1 MLENM
6 FYTTCEKLAADIQ
19 RDEMENMEKAS
30 AMIAKAVAKGKNFF
44 IHDRGHLIGGE
55 LLGRAGGAAFVR
67 KLDIVM
73 PDPSLLNPH
82 TGARKFSREKLN
94 GEALIARKRQFEK
107 EYVDYAFDLNGLGEG
122 DVLLLNSNS
131 GYGFSALVI
140 AETAKRKGVN
150 LIVMSSK
157 ATSEA
162 IKPEGGEKKIAE
174 FADILFD
181 NHSPYGDAAFKVDG
195 LDENIWPASG
205 MGAVYIAWPLVLMV
219 VEKLISMGVSPT
231 IFRSTNIPGGP
242 EQNNR
247 VVDRY
252 EELGY

>member
-1 MLENM
+1 MLEKM
-6 FYTTCEKLAADIQ
+6 FYTTCTKLAEDIQ
-19 RDEMENMEKAS
+19 RDEKENMEKAS
-30 AMIAKAVAKGKNFF
+30 DMIAKAVANGRNFF

-67 KLDIVM
+67 KLEIAI

-82 TGARKFSREKLN
+82 TGARKASREKLK
-94 GEALIARKRQFEK
+94 GEALTARKHQFER

-131 GYGFSALVI
+131 GYGFSAFSI
-140 AETAKRKGVN
+140 ADTAKRKGVK
-150 LIVMSSK
+150 LIIMSSK
-157 ATSEA
+157 ETSES
-162 IKPEGGEKKIAE
+162 IKPEYGEKKIAE

-181 NHSPYGDAAFKVDG
+181 NHAPYGDAAFKVDG
-195 LDENIWPASG
+195 LDEKLWPVSG
-205 MGAVYIAWPLVLMV
+205 MGAVFIAWPLVLMS
-219 VEKLISMGVSPT
+219 VEKLISMGVSPA

-242 EQNNR
+242 EQNNH

-252 EELGY
+252 EEFGY